1 MRACETSRLLRIVC
15 EISLTVLVGVVTDD
29 FHGVLVGTHC
39 SVGSESVELGLE
51 HTFAADVY
59 FGYNREREVGHVIL
73 DTDGE
78 SFFGCFG
85 GEIAVHFENLRRSGV
100 LGTEAVTSADY
111 HRGVLPAVKTV
122 AHIEVEGLTV
132 GSWFL
137 GAVEHGNPADTRR
150 HSGEEMTCREGAV
163 EMHRHK
169 THLLAV
175 GAEIVDGLLYGL
187 SHRSHSNDHAVG
199 LRIAVIIEEAVI
211 AAREA
216 VHLLYIFLHY
226 FRNSLI
232 ISVACLAVLEEHVGV
247 LGHTAGHGG
256 VRIQG
261 AGAEFL
267 QRLAVQE
274 GCEVFLRKSL
284 DFLDFMR
291 GAETVEEIDE
301 RHTAP
306 DCRKMSYSSKIHHLL
321 HAAFA
326 EHGETGLAGAHHILM
341 VPENTESMGSECT
354 RRHMEHTGKEFAGN
368 LVHIRNH
375 QQETLRRC
383 ICRGESTGLKRAVD
397 STCGTGLTLHLLDMD
412 CLAEDILSTGSRP
425 VIDILRHRRRGS
437 DGIDR
442 RHLAKHVAYM
452 RGSLIAIAC
461 QEFLCFTHFFA
472 II

>member
-1 MRACETSRLLRIVC
+1 M
-15 EISLTVLVGVVTDD
+15 
-29 FHGVLVGTHC
+29 
-39 SVGSESVELGLE
+39 
-51 HTFAADVY
+51 
-59 FGYNREREVGHVIL
+59 
-73 DTDGE
+73 
-78 SFFGCFG
+78 
-85 GEIAVHFENLRRSGV
+85 
-100 LGTEAVTSADY
+100 
-111 HRGVLPAVKTV
+111 
-122 AHIEVEGLTV
+122 
-132 GSWFL
+132 
-137 GAVEHGNPADTRR
+137 
-150 HSGEEMTCREGAV
+150 
-163 EMHRHK
+163 
-169 THLLAV
+169 
-175 GAEIVDGLLYGL
+175 
-187 SHRSHSNDHAVG
+187 
-199 LRIAVIIEEAVI
+199 
-211 AAREA
+211 
-216 VHLLYIFLHY
+216 
-226 FRNSLI
+226 
-232 ISVACLAVLEEHVGV
+232 LEEHVGV
-247 LGHTAGHGG
+247 LGHTAGHGSVG
-256 VRIQG
+256 TEG
-261 AGAEFL
+261 SGAEFL
-267 QRLAVQE
+267 QRFAVQE